1 MTCHLLQDHK
11 SGFSHSLAHKLRR
24 RGIRNNDTSS
34 HKRMKQQHKMPAD
47 ESAKKWLTTAALV
60 VFLARMHRS
69 AQARLHQLLHGR
81 LGTVRKSQSGRL
93 KISRQIIIGKSPE
106 GRLRNRKLYYRARLK
121 LRANAP
127 RALLSKVPRQC
138 VRWHAHV
145 CVRACMLTCTAR
157 RFGGIPNR
165 RRNLRKTTN
174 DTCGIRTH
182 AGRPHRLSR
191 PTP

>member
-1 MTCHLLQDHK
+1 
-11 SGFSHSLAHKLRR
+11 
-24 RGIRNNDTSS
+24 
-34 HKRMKQQHKMPAD
+34 MKQQHKMPAD

-145 CVRACMLTCTAR
+145 CVRACVRACLLAPREGLVGFPTDVETCAR
-157 RFGGIPNR
+157 QQ
-165 RRNLRKTTN
+165 TTPVGFEPTRG
-174 DTCGIRTH
+174 DPIGL
-182 AGRPHRLSR
+182 AGRRLSR
-191 PTP
+191 SAKVSDASASDAILPTPAIAM